1 MRRTQFRVVDTGL
14 NTAEVNI
21 ALDQRWLAGHVRGER
36 ENLLR
41 FHRSTPSAWLGLHQ
55 WPERELRLLYCHRK
69 GIDVVRRLTGGGA
82 LYVDPRQLGFSLI
95 LKWSERFAAIGE
107 AGLVRRGCA
116 AVVEALR
123 GLGLDARFKAPNDV
137 EVEGRKLAS
146 LFSSRHRGTV
156 LLQGW
161 LLLSADVSRV
171 LGTLRLPTEPVP
183 EAHGPVAACE
193 RLTALDRLYQRPP
206 PPARLRKALTAAL
219 AGQFNLRA
227 ASSNK
232 TIYAQLH
239 APSTAPPC
247 IAASYQPR
255 IPTATLHWR
264 DHAAR
269 MTEVAETLWHTPGG
283 LLRARLR
290 WDPLQ
295 RAPGWLE
302 LGGNVRVQ
310 PSDLFAR
317 LAGALVGVNK
327 AALADRLDLLC
338 DQMKA
343 RLIGFSRG
351 DLLDLLRSA
360 WERPEQQRDFGL
372 SVAQSNRL
380 MLVNLSG
387 SAASTA
393 TAIRRSDT
401 MLLPYCA
408 RPPACREKSLDACHA
423 CHDCEVGSACRTANE
438 MGLSIRQMTRYADL
452 TGLLA
457 QVRAEGST
465 GIVGMTCQT
474 FFIKHHAL
482 FAEAGLP
489 MVLIDLGGTTC
500 YELQKEAAGYSGAFP
515 YQTRLDI
522 QVLQKLLRVRAKSS
536 AGEERVAA
544 FS

>member
-41 FHRSTPSAWLGLHQ
+41 FHRSTPSAWVGLHQ

-69 GIDVVRRLTGGGA
+69 GIEVVRRLTGGGA
-82 LYVDPRQLGFSLI
+82 LYVDPGQLGFSLI
-95 LKWSERFAAIGE
+95 LRWSERFAAIGE
-107 AGLVRRGCA
+107 AGLVRRGCM

-137 EVEGRKLAS
+137 EVGGRKLAS
-146 LFSSRHRGTV
+146 LFSSRHRSTL

-161 LLLSADVSRV
+161 LLLSADVGRV
-171 LGTLRLPTEPVP
+171 LGTLRLATEPAP
-183 EAHGPVAACE
+183 RDQNPVAARE
-193 RLTALDRLYQRPP
+193 RLTALDGLFRRPP

-219 AGQFNLRA
+219 ACQFNLRA
-227 ASSNK
+227 ASSTK

-239 APSTAPPC
+239 VASPPPRTALG
-247 IAASYQPR
+247 YQPR
-255 IPTATLHWR
+255 IPTETLHWR
-264 DHAAR
+264 TQATR

-295 RAPGWLE
+295 RAPSWLE
-302 LGGNVRVQ
+302 LGGNVGVQ

-317 LAGALVGVNK
+317 LGAALVGVNK
-327 AALADRLDLLC
+327 AALAERVDLLC
-338 DQMKA
+338 GQMKA
-343 RLIGFSRG
+343 RLIGFSRK
-351 DLLDLLRSA
+351 DLLDLLLSA

-372 SVAQSNRL
+372 SMAQSNRL
-380 MLVNLSG
+380 MLVNPSG
-387 SAASTA
+387 AAANTA

-401 MLLPYCA
+401 LLLPYCA
-408 RPPACREKSLDACHA
+408 RPPACREKTLDACHT
-423 CHDCEVGSACRTANE
+423 CQDCEVGSACRTANE
-438 MGLSIRQMTRYADL
+438 QGLSIRQMTRYADL
-452 TGLLA
+452 TDLLA
-457 QVRAEGST
+457 QLRAEGST

-482 FAEAGLP
+482 FVQAGLP

-500 YELQKEAAGYSGAFP
+500 YELQQEAAGYSGAFP
-515 YQTRLDI
+515 YQTRLDV
-522 QVLQKLLRVRAKSS
+522 QVLQKLVQVRAKRGAETARAAASS
-536 AGEERVAA
+536 
-544 FS
+544 